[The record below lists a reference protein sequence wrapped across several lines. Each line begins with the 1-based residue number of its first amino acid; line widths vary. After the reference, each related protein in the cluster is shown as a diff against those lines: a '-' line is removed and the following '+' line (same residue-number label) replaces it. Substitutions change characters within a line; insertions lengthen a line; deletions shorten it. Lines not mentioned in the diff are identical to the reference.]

1 MAPPSKTTVKRVY
14 FDIGINL
21 WPGTMVTSQDS
32 EADKVE
38 MELHPAGV
46 LIVGAKGTAV
56 VPYARCK
63 SINLA

>member
-1 MAPPSKTTVKRVY
+1 MPPPSKTAVKRVY

-21 WPGTMVTSQDS
+21 WPGTMVTSQDA

-46 LIVGAKGTAV
+46 LIVGTKGTAL
-56 VPYARCK
+56 VPYSRCK
-63 SINLA
+63 NFSLA